1 MPMSTTDQGRTPA
14 ASLLWQDSQERQV
27 LFPGGRGDW
36 NSPTSAPASLLV
48 AFALA
53 VATVAF
59 EWVLTSRTVAS
70 AEGLRITVRIVQT
83 LLFGSGLLL
92 LGVVTTRYV
101 RARRAFFD
109 RVHAL
114 RADQVARA
122 VDELADGLPLAQL
135 FRLNRRQL
143 DEYHVL
149 SVRQA
154 STSFRNAAVAAAVA
168 VAVLVVGAV
177 VALQGAQTEA
187 SRYVVGGLAAL
198 GATLAAIVS
207 RTFAVS
213 YKETAEQLREY
224 YREPAR
230 TARLLTLERLAADPS
245 RENAVYVDLR
255 KLLFKELLEDFR
267 GHDGARAA
275 PRARA
280 TRTEPGR

>member
-1 MPMSTTDQGRTPA
+1 MTVPRVSA
-14 ASLLWQDSQERQV
+14 SSLLWQDSPERQV

-36 NSPTSAPASLLV
+36 NSPMSVPRSLLV

-59 EWVLTSRTVAS
+59 EWVLTSRAVAS
-70 AEGLRITVRIVQT
+70 ADGLRITIRIVQT
-83 LLFGSGLLL
+83 LLFGPGLLL
-92 LGVVTTRYV
+92 LGVVASRYV

-135 FRLNRRQL
+135 FRLNRQQL

-154 STSFRNAAVAAAVA
+154 STSFRNATVAAAVA
-168 VAVLVVGAV
+168 VAVLVVGAL
-177 VALQGAQTEA
+177 VALQPTQDEA

-230 TARLLTLERLAADPS
+230 TARLLTLERLAVDPT
-245 RENAVYVDLR
+245 RDRAVYVDLR
-255 KLLFKELLEDFR
+255 RLLFKQLLDDFR
-267 GHDGARAA
+267 GRDGS
-275 PRARA
+275 RA
-280 TRTEPGR
+280 TPGTGRTDAGAPGRES